1 MGKVLRFCKL
11 KSWEDYF
18 EEFLLQKELEGLRP
32 RTLNDYRYY
41 SHLSLMEKKDC
52 RRKREKG
59 SGILLYHCT
68 YCTTIAH

>member
-41 SHLSLMEKKDC
+41 IPRFLDGKERL
-52 RRKREKG
+52 
-59 SGILLYHCT
+59 
-68 YCTTIAH
+68 